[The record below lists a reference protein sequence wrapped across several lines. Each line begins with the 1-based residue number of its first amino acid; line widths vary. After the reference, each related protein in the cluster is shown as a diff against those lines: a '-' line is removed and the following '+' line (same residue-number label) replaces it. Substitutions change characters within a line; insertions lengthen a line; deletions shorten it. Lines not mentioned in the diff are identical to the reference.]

1 MFQPLL
7 KPQQLRQVTG
17 SCRLIF
23 PVCIRVNLEPTVE
36 EKNAGITPV
45 MMTTYVQWPFQD
57 PKLKVPTIYK
67 AYVRAM

>member
-36 EKNAGITPV
+36 EKNAGIAPV
-45 MMTTYVQWPFQD
+45 MMTTYVGFHEISY
-57 PKLKVPTIYK
+57 KVGPP
-67 AYVRAM
+67 R